1 MTMPTF
7 TMREL
12 LEAGVHFG
20 HQSHRWNPKMGQFI
34 FGVRNKI
41 HIIDLSQTVPML
53 HRALREVRDIASTG
67 GRVLFVGTKRQASGP
82 ITEAAKRCGQYYV
95 NHRWLGGTL
104 TNWKTISNSINRLK
118 HLEEE
123 LSGEAEGLT
132 KKERLQL
139 QREMDKLERSLG
151 GIKDMGGLPQ
161 AMFVIDIRKEEIA
174 IREANRLQIP
184 VIAIVDTNC
193 DPENIDLPIPGND
206 DASRSITLYCDLMAR
221 AILDGIQEE
230 MQHRGVDVGEAAE
243 PVAEILPSLPQSPAP
258 EAAEAK
264 VEGAAAGSA
273 EEAKVEDVAKAKP
286 VILKTIVDPAKA
298 KADKKKAAPATGEKA
313 APAAKPAAKSKAK
326 PKSEAKKADKAED
339 KAEAGKKAK
348 PEKADAKTKEPEAA
362 PVEAKPDTVADEPG
376 DKKPGDKKKEPD
388 SD

>member
-20 HQSHRWNPKMGQFI
+20 HQSHRWNPKMGEFI

-53 HRALREVRDIASTG
+53 HRALKEVRDIASTG

-139 QREMDKLERSLG
+139 QREMDKLERALG
-151 GIKDMGGLPQ
+151 GIKDMGGLPE

-174 IREANRLQIP
+174 VREANRLQIP
-184 VIAIVDTNC
+184 VIAVVDTNC

-221 AILDGIQEE
+221 SILDGIQEE

-243 PVAEILPSLPQSPAP
+243 PVAEILPSTPKSAAP
-258 EAAEAK
+258 DTAEAK
-264 VEGAAAGSA
+264 VAGEAEAPAAVPTDVPEA
-273 EEAKVEDVAKAKP
+273 EKAAKAKP
-286 VILKTIVDPAKA
+286 VILKTIIDPAKA
-298 KADKKKAAPATGEKA
+298 KAGKKKAAPATGKK

-326 PKSEAKKADKAED
+326 PKSETKKAGKAED
-339 KAEAGKKAK
+339 KADAGKKPK
-348 PEKADAKTKEPEAA
+348 PKKADARAKEPEAA
-362 PVEAKPDTVADEPG
+362 HAEAAADEA
-376 DKKPGDKKKEPD
+376 GDKKKKPD
-388 SD
+388 TD